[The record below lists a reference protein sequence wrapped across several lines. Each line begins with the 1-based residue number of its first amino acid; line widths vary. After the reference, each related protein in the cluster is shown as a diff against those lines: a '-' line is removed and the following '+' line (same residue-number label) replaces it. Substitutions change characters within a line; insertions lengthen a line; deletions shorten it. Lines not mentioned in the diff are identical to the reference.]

1 MLHLCR
7 LACDVNRGLEGSSPE
22 KKRSRLWL
30 IDCVNQL
37 AVGLMADP
45 SNQLADQLA
54 ATAGWWLR

>member
-7 LACDVNRGLEGSSPE
+7 LALIVNRGLERSSLE

-37 AVGLMADP
+37 AVAF
-45 SNQLADQLA
+45 
-54 ATAGWWLR
+54 ATAG

>member
-1 MLHLCR
+1 MLHLCH
-7 LACDVNRGLEGSSPE
+7 LACDMNRGLEGSSPE
-22 KKRSRLWL
+22 ERRVADASH
-30 IDCVNQL
+30 QL

>member
-7 LACDVNRGLEGSSPE
+7 FAYDVNRGLEGSAPE

-37 AVGLMADP
+37 AVAF
-45 SNQLADQLA
+45 
-54 ATAGWWLR
+54 ATAG